1 MSQPKTKEATKRDER
16 LWQFFK
22 RNGLW
27 DSVRELE
34 EGEEEEEPM
43 TRDDWRELHD
53 IGRDR

>member
-1 MSQPKTKEATKRDER
+1 MSQPKTKEYIKREEE
-16 LWQFFK
+16 LK
-22 RNGLW
+22 RFLKNNGLW

-43 TRDDWRELHD
+43 THDDWRELHD